1 VDVGARLVRISAV
14 CTVCNCVS
22 LCTICRAKYTNHTY
36 VYTVY
41 VRCLWQGNHQRCGH
55 IQCFIL
61 ASPAHLSQEE
71 SIWHCSSAVHSRCAR
86 CLALLF
92 AGTHTHT
99 HTHTGSSR
107 EHVCNALLKDTL
119 QLPPGSPA
127 AVATGRSVALPQPT
141 HEAAVKVGKDVVV
154 QV

>member
-1 VDVGARLVRISAV
+1 MPSLIICWHTHTHTHTHTHAHTHTQLTHAR
-14 CTVCNCVS
+14 
-22 LCTICRAKYTNHTY
+22 
-36 VYTVY
+36 
-41 VRCLWQGNHQRCGH
+41 
-55 IQCFIL
+55 
-61 ASPAHLSQEE
+61 
-71 SIWHCSSAVHSRCAR
+71 
-86 CLALLF
+86 
-92 AGTHTHT
+92 THTHT